1 MHINLLFGV
10 ALLVF
15 ASVALCIILIWI
27 VWREFW
33 TPGLALGGS
42 VDFLTE
48 QSKLRLG
55 EAYLSRELLHPYLGY
70 VLNPAAD
77 EPVWKADGLER
88 PPINSFGLI
97 AGRESLDR
105 RMEGKLTVAIF
116 GGSVAM
122 HLAANHK
129 DVLLN
134 ALKSA
139 TAPRDKE
146 IEVVCYA
153 IPGFKQPQQMASL
166 AYFRSLGVE
175 FDVVIN
181 LDGFNEVALHP
192 AENAFKGVCHSFP
205 RSWAS
210 RTATRIDPRLVFL
223 FGQLAFI
230 QEQRAS
236 LWRFLKRFPF
246 NWIPQIYLPVRMYES
261 RLRSRKARVIK
272 SIRQFRPPVEGNL
285 NSALNASA
293 PMAGQL
299 ADLWARSSRLMH
311 DLCKSKGMLYLHFL
325 QPNQYLPESKP
336 LTPEEMA
343 TAFDPDHPYR
353 PGVIEGYPLLKAA
366 GQTLHQEGVAFTD
379 LTMLFADCHETV
391 YSDRCCHFNQR
402 GNEIVAAAIAAE
414 VSRAMS

>member
-1 MHINLLFGV
+1 MHTNLVFDV
-10 ALLVF
+10 ALIVVASALLCVVF
-15 ASVALCIILIWI
+15 VWLIW
-27 VWREFW
+27 RELW
-33 TPGLALGGS
+33 TPGLASRGS
-42 VDFLTE
+42 QDFLTE

-55 EAYLSRELLHPYLGY
+55 EGYLSREVLHPYLGY

-77 EPVWKADGLER
+77 DPVWKADGLER
-88 PPINSFGLI
+88 PPINSFGLVS
-97 AGRESLDR
+97 GRESLDR
-105 RMEGKLTVAIF
+105 RAEGKATVAIF

-122 HLAANHK
+122 YLATKHK
-129 DVLLN
+129 DALLN
-134 ALKSA
+134 ALHASA
-139 TAPRDKE
+139 AFGDKE
-146 IEVVCYA
+146 IDVLCYA

-175 FDVVIN
+175 FDVVVN

-205 RSWAS
+205 RAWSS
-210 RTATRIDPRLVFL
+210 RTATRVDQRLVFL

-230 QEQRAS
+230 QDQRAS
-236 LWRFLKRFPF
+236 LWRFLNRSPF
-246 NWIPQIYLPVRMYES
+246 NLIPHIYLPMRMYES

-285 NSALNASA
+285 NSALTASA

-299 ADLWARSSRLMH
+299 ADLWARSSRVMH
-311 DLCKSKGMLYLHFL
+311 DLCQSTGTRYLHFL
-325 QPNQYLPESKP
+325 QPNQYLPQSKP
-336 LTPEEMA
+336 LTAEEMT

-353 PGVIEGYPLLKAA
+353 SGVMEGYPLLKAA

-379 LTMLFADCHETV
+379 LTMLFADCNETV

-414 VSRAMS
+414 ISRALS